1 MLDNSDNDSNN
12 KGDNIIDINEEE
24 MQEHAGDS
32 LRSYQQTSGIIAIC
46 SRIEGLTL
54 FTGPSG

>member
-1 MLDNSDNDSNN
+1 VLDDSDDNSNN
-12 KGDNIIDINEEE
+12 KGDNIIDINKEE

-32 LRSYQQTSGIIAIC
+32 LRSHQQTSGIIAIC
-46 SRIEGLTL
+46 SRIKGLTL